1 MLISDSPP
9 RASSVP
15 SARAFLPRCQ
25 VSGAWGRSSVGGG
38 GGGDTAT
45 AAAAPLAPRSGYSDG
60 AGGPSTGRAPRGG
73 KGKGIG
79 EVASQQLRDH
89 VLDCVGLFSR
99 AAARK
104 KQQLAATTSG
114 GGGANKRKLL
124 RPRLENARR
133 WLEGMPTVGRGKLDP
148 SLKAT
153 WFQPL
158 NLRVHSV
165 LST

>member
-1 MLISDSPP
+1 MAPIVEPAKPAALGMMD
-9 RASSVP
+9 
-15 SARAFLPRCQ
+15 
-25 VSGAWGRSSVGGG
+25 GAWGRSSVGGG

-60 AGGPSTGRAPRGG
+60 GPSTGRAPRGG
-73 KGKGIG
+73 KGKGNG

-104 KQQLAATTSG
+104 KQLAATTSG